1 MSISQVNK
9 TIANQNIVP
18 FQVKQAMVALELGE
32 EDNKL
37 LNYLDFF
44 SSLIPI
50 QQTHFLHVLP
60 SFDAFNNILKEEGSA
75 LISNFEV
82 NEEVLLQMKEEVR
95 VLIDKK
101 EIGAYTLDVRE
112 GNPLEEL
119 LKDAKEV
126 VPDLVFIGQQ
136 SNVGEHGILAKN
148 LARRTKSN
156 ALVVPEKAK
165 KTIKNI
171 LVPVDFS
178 SYSAKALETAAALRA
193 QIGETV
199 QITCVHIYKMPDLSV
214 YRVQKTFQQFQKMV
228 EGDRLEALNAFISAH
243 APEYAEEI
251 KRKLIHQ
258 AEPGIAHYLLQYAQ
272 EIDTGLVIM
281 GAKGYSKVELLLLG
295 SVTEKLLT
303 LNDKFPT
310 LVVK

>member
-1 MSISQVNK
+1 MSISQINK
-9 TIANQNIVP
+9 TTTVDNIVP
-18 FQVKQAMVALELGE
+18 FQVKQAMVALELGK
-32 EDNKL
+32 EDNAL

-60 SFDAFNNILKEEGSA
+60 SFDALNNIMREEGRA
-75 LISNFEV
+75 LISNFEI
-82 NEEVLLQMKEEVR
+82 NEEVLDQMKEEVR
-95 VLIDKK
+95 ALIEKK
-101 EIGAYTLDVRE
+101 EIGEYTLDVRE

-119 LKDAKEV
+119 LEDAKDV
-126 VPDLVFIGQQ
+126 VPDLVLIGQQ

-148 LARRTKSN
+148 LARRTRSN

-165 KTIKNI
+165 KEIKNI

-178 SYSAKALETAAALRA
+178 SYSAKALQAAAALRA
-193 QIGETV
+193 QIGEEV
-199 QITCVHIYKMPDLSV
+199 KITCVHIYKMPDLSI

-228 EGDRLEALNAFISAH
+228 EGDRMEAFNAFIRKN
-243 APEYAEEI
+243 APEYADEI
-251 KRKLIHQ
+251 NLHLIHQ
-258 AEPGIAHYLLQYAQ
+258 EEPGIAHYLLKYAR
-272 EIDTGLVIM
+272 EINTGLVIM

-310 LVVK
+310 LIVK